1 MAYRKILVP
10 LLFGLATAQVAYA
23 EEVVLPAANEVGYA
37 VTWRASAPAVAP
49 PTAAGELGCGWQFVN
64 GEAVWAFSSHTA
76 AWVEWARLAGPT
88 PALAPD
94 TYRGA

>member
-1 MAYRKILVP
+1 MAYRKFLVP
-10 LLFGLATAQVAYA
+10 LIFGVATAHVAYA

-37 VTWRASAPAVAP
+37 VTWRVGAPEVARP
-49 PTAAGELGCGWQFVN
+49 AAAGEFGCGWQFVD
-64 GEAVWAFSSHTA
+64 GEAVWAFNSHTP

-88 PALAPD
+88 PAFDPD